1 MSKTT
6 KTVRSQSSGTK
17 TTKTKVSSTTGRKTT
32 SRGSSVSPSSVKTQ
46 KNLEK
51 NLKKL
56 TTTQKAKVKK
66 PETVRKT
73 RIDKKPVFTKVK
85 SGDLWELGNGN
96 GNIKNTMPW
105 YLHPVEKDTFN
116 RSWFRDYD
124 DVCKQITKLKL
135 RPDQYT
141 LTHYNG

>member
-6 KTVRSQSSGTK
+6 KTVRSQSNGTK
-17 TTKTKVSSTTGRKTT
+17 TTKTKVSSTTGRKKT
-32 SRGSSVSPSSVKTQ
+32 SRGSSVSVQNVKTQ

-51 NLKKL
+51 NLKSL
-56 TTTQKAKVKK
+56 TSTK
-66 PETVRKT
+66 VRKT

-105 YLHPVEKDTFN
+105 YLHPVIKDTFN

-124 DVCKQITKLKL
+124 DACKQIARLKL
-135 RPDQYT
+135 RPEQYT
-141 LTHYNG
+141 LTKYDG